1 MWFFQVV
8 KAAFRKVKE
17 QGGATMW
24 SFELLW
30 EVFRLSGSF
39 LFEVSA
45 SCVTAGV
52 PLPATVQRGCGN
64 FPGYKETLGLFVG
77 IPSSVATC
85 SMRLLI
91 CDNQK
96 GLRRDPGSRK
106 GLVRRLKE
114 STMFTTSYSRVYAVD
129 FRHQRDSQ
137 LWGCMSDVVVLWIFF
152 ECFERFESEVVWR
165 WFNVKHWWYFLL
177 KTGIFHCYVS
187 LPEGS
192 HFQKIRGFDNT
203 FAYICILHI
212 FNSEHLHPYHGNPN
226 KTGIRW
232 LEVKCKK
239 ISMFFTCCSQ
249 KLFYPNQK
257 NLPTRNFNCF

>member
-1 MWFFQVV
+1 M
-8 KAAFRKVKE
+8 
-17 QGGATMW
+17 
-24 SFELLW
+24 
-30 EVFRLSGSF
+30 
-39 LFEVSA
+39 
-45 SCVTAGV
+45 TAGV

-152 ECFERFESEVVWR
+152 ECFERFESEVGLKVIQCETLVI
-165 WFNVKHWWYFLL
+165 FPIKDGDIPLL
-177 KTGIFHCYVS
+177 C
-187 LPEGS
+187 
-192 HFQKIRGFDNT
+192 
-203 FAYICILHI
+203 
-212 FNSEHLHPYHGNPN
+212 
-226 KTGIRW
+226 
-232 LEVKCKK
+232 
-239 ISMFFTCCSQ
+239 
-249 KLFYPNQK
+249 
-257 NLPTRNFNCF
+257 